1 MSTTPDRPAP
11 PPGFVPPAPH
21 AQDSQL
27 EPDLPPPPPVPA
39 TPAGYSRSIGISLS
53 QTAVSWTPAV
63 ALTLILLLT
72 FVTWVSSYVGDSPV
86 FTQNAWR
93 AISGYPDVNVP
104 LEQLMAK
111 QGWPTAQ
118 VLDSVRSD
126 WELMLP
132 YIVLLVL
139 AVVLAWLE
147 RTLAAVRKSVF
158 PRPLQWIP
166 ALWPYRIPI
175 LAGLAT
181 IVLVLLIAQM
191 INGFGIERALEQVV
205 SERFAEKRTQAA
217 GSAYKLESIDYE
229 EKQELAR
236 FNLERTTWL
245 YLVILLH
252 ILVVLA
258 MIARYVLDR
267 RGHKPPP
274 RIVIQY

>member
-1 MSTTPDRPAP
+1 MSTDRPAP
-11 PPGFVPPAPH
+11 PPGLVPPTEH

-39 TPAGYSRSIGISLS
+39 TPAGYSRSIGVSLS

-72 FVTWVSSYVGDSPV
+72 FAPWVGSYVGNSPV

-93 AISGYPDVNVP
+93 AISGFPNVNVP

-111 QGWPTAQ
+111 QGWPTAK

-132 YIVLLVL
+132 YITLLIL

-147 RTLAAVRKSVF
+147 RTLAGIRKSVF
-158 PRPLQWIP
+158 PRPLQWVP
-166 ALWPYRIPI
+166 SLWPYRIPI
-175 LAGLAT
+175 LAGLAILALVFI
-181 IVLVLLIAQM
+181 IVQM

-205 SERFAEKRTQAA
+205 SERFSDRRAQAA
-217 GSAYKLESIDYE
+217 DSAYMLQSLDYE
-229 EKQELAR
+229 QKQELAR
-236 FNLERTTWL
+236 FNLEHTTWL

-258 MIARYVLDR
+258 MIGRYVLER